1 MIHFEVQVGGDDSNG
16 GGFRQGASGTDY
28 SQQTSPQATL
38 TTNSVINSSVNRSTG
53 NSSITASVI
62 DVDTG
67 DYTVS
72 AADIGN
78 VLQISGGTATAG
90 WYEIVAVD
98 VAANQ
103 WTLNRSA
110 GSVADTLSGKMGGC
124 LGTLGILMEILDNDT
139 KIEKGYYSGDITQTV
154 VWFKSGTYNI
164 TTATPGRGGPINI
177 DYGGSAATAHGTIEG
192 YYTTRGDL
200 YERSPPKTE
209 ADVADWP
216 IFSANS
222 ITITNM
228 FDIGNN
234 SNNCMVWRCLGVDG
248 TNTTTYGFNTAAT
261 IYRGTHMDKCY
272 AKNCSTAGFNVSES
286 TASAC
291 LAFSNQN
298 GFYNRNI
305 INHCRAFNNTDV
317 GIYHTYANCTSTFC
331 LAYNNGGIG
340 IDCGTAL
347 RSTVHYCTSFNN
359 TGAGFDIDYNNG
371 HEILYCLA
379 VNNGGTG
386 FVRNYYLY
394 NAKGYLVKGCVT
406 YNNQYPTTVDQYTG
420 INYRPSHSDDF
431 TEVSAAPIS
440 SGMIPNDNNILNEYN
455 LYAGAEQI
463 VITQT
468 PKKHPL
474 AR

>member
-1 MIHFEVQVGGDDSNG
+1 MIYYEVQVGGDDSNG

-28 SQQTSPQATL
+28 SQQTSPRAVL
-38 TTNSVINSSVNRSTG
+38 TTNSVINSTITRNTG
-53 NSSITASVI
+53 TTNINASVI

-110 GSVADTLSGKMGGC
+110 GAVADTLSGKMGGC
-124 LGTLGILMEILDNDT
+124 LGTLGILMEILDSDYY
-139 KIEKGYYSGDITQTV
+139 IEKGYYTGDQTQTV

-164 TTATPGRGGPINI
+164 TTATPGRGGPIDIN
-177 DYGGSAATAHGTIEG
+177 YGGSAQNVYASIEG
-192 YYTTRGDL
+192 YHTTRGDL
-200 YERSPPKTE
+200 YARDTPRTE
-209 ADVADWP
+209 SDVTDWP

-234 SNNCMVWRCLGVDG
+234 TGSSMLWRCLGVDG
-248 TNTTTYGFNTAAT
+248 TNTTTYGFNTGST
-261 IYRGTHMDKCY
+261 IYRGTHIDKCY
-272 AKNCSTAGFNVSES
+272 AKNCSTAGFYISES
-286 TASAC
+286 SASAC
-291 LAFSNQN
+291 LAFNNEN
-298 GFYNRNI
+298 GIYNRNI
-305 INHCRAFNNTDV
+305 INHCRAFNNNNA
-317 GIYHTYANCTSTFC
+317 GIYYAYAGSTCSFC
-331 LAYNNGGIG
+331 LAYNNGGMG
-340 IDCGTAL
+340 FDGGSSL
-347 RSTVHYCTSFNN
+347 RSSAHYCTSFNN
-359 TGAGFDIDYNNG
+359 TSHGFNLAYNTG
-371 HEILYCLA
+371 HEYIYCLA

-386 FVRNYYLY
+386 FVRNYYMRQP
-394 NAKGYLVKGCVT
+394 KGYLVKGCVT

-420 INYRPSHSDDF
+420 ASYKPSQSDDF

-440 SGMIPNDNNILNEYN
+440 SGMIPNENNILNEYN

-463 VITQT
+463 VVTQT